1 MTDTDDVTAKVAR
14 ELGDVALKIA
24 IARAKVAH
32 GAPLDLMALEQA
44 FAAADGAVRLVDV
57 RDLDLARQSAFVA
70 RELDALRQDVAAT
83 TRNAPPPAAA
93 GATRRLR
100 MPV

>member
-1 MTDTDDVTAKVAR
+1 MTDTNDVTAKVAR

-24 IARAKVAH
+24 IARAKVAR
-32 GAPLDLMALEQA
+32 GAPLDPKALEQA

-57 RDLDLARQSAFVA
+57 RNLDLARQSAFVA
-70 RELDALRQDVAAT
+70 RELDALRQDIAAT
-83 TRNAPPPAAA
+83 RTASPAAA
-93 GATRRLR
+93 PEAACRLR

>member
-1 MTDTDDVTAKVAR
+1 MNDTDDVTAKVAR
-14 ELGDVALKIA
+14 EMGDVALKIA
-24 IARAKVAH
+24 IARAKVAR
-32 GAPLDLMALEQA
+32 GAPLDLKALEQA

-70 RELDALRQDVAAT
+70 RELDALRQDVVA
-83 TRNAPPPAAA
+83 TRNAPPAATT

>member
-70 RELDALRQDVAAT
+70 RELDALRQDVAASCS
-83 TRNAPPPAAA
+83 APPAVATTV
-93 GATRRLR
+93 TRRLR

>member
-1 MTDTDDVTAKVAR
+1 MIDTDDVTAKVAR

-32 GAPLDLMALEQA
+32 GAPLDLKALEQA

-70 RELDALRQDVAAT
+70 RELDALRQDLAE
-83 TRNAPPPAAA
+83 TRTALPAAA
-93 GATRRLR
+93 TGATRQLR
-100 MPV
+100 MPL